1 MESKIIGTAREVN
14 NYKSF
19 WCAEKVQSSKL
30 EFELKHGRK
39 PIIAL
44 MGLAFKPNIDDL
56 RESPAKYIAQKIM
69 QNDNNG
75 EYLVVEPN
83 INSHN
88 DFKLTNHK
96 TAIEKADIIVFLV
109 AHNEFIEMKINK
121 EKVILDFSG
130 VNKK

>member
-1 MESKIIGTAREVN
+1 
-14 NYKSF
+14 
-19 WCAEKVQSSKL
+19 
-30 EFELKHGRK
+30 
-39 PIIAL
+39 